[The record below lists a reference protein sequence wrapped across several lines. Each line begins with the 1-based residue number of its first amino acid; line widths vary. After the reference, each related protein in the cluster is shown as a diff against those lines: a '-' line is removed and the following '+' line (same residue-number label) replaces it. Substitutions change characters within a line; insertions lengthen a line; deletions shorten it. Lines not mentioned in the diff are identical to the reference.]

1 MLSIKKDLDIKR
13 RLFVENYLTK
23 NSRLITFVYNN
34 NDINFKFNII
44 FI

>member
-23 NSRLITFVYNN
+23 NSRLITFVYND
-34 NDINFKFNII
+34 DINFKFNII

>member
-34 NDINFKFNII
+34 DINFKFNII

>member
-23 NSRLITFVYNN
+23 NNRLITFVYNN